1 MKAHPN
7 LQNFIYLLGSGL
19 LIQLMGTVYRIW
31 LARKIGAEG
40 LGIFQMAYPVYRLL
54 SSIAAIG
61 LPMALTKW
69 VAEYYAVG
77 DLQSIA
83 VLKKWALRV
92 VTTGSLIA
100 SGSLLFVAPF
110 LSKVIFVESRVK
122 FSLMVL
128 TVAIPFSALSAVLRG
143 YYQGFSRMAPTAV
156 SEITEQIA
164 EIGFTVFALIFL
176 TAHFPLAGY
185 HYPIIGLTI
194 GELVCFIT
202 LWAYRRTETI
212 PDRSP
217 LLPAGCLP
225 KIEILNYAWPLL
237 LNQIIVS
244 TGAAAESAIIPRLL
258 VGVYHTTTES
268 TQWFGIL
275 NGMAA
280 PVAYF
285 PLIFL
290 APLATVLSPQVS
302 ASLKGP
308 NPQSFKTKLIRYYG
322 AALAMSAIGLII
334 IYSQAAFLSNTLFHT
349 LRPVYLIRVL
359 VLGLPFVSLG
369 MLNLTVLSAAG
380 DSDKILL
387 LSLWAIGLKTT
398 LFFAF
403 VPLLGV
409 SGAAWSITMTQIF
422 IFLSSLAEIQPHLA
436 RFSVKIRPRWP
447 LPCHFPMKLR

>member
-1 MKAHPN
+1 MKARPN

-40 LGIFQMAYPVYRLL
+40 LGIFQMAYPIYRLL

-69 VAEYYAVG
+69 VAEYYTVG
-77 DLQSIA
+77 DFQSITT
-83 VLKKWALRV
+83 LKKWSLRV
-92 VTTGSLIA
+92 VTVGSVIA
-100 SGSLLFVAPF
+100 GGALFTTAPF
-110 LSKVIFVESRVK
+110 LSHVVFVESRVK
-122 FSLMVL
+122 LSLMVL
-128 TVAIPFSALSAVLRG
+128 TIAIPFSALSATLRG

-156 SEITEQIA
+156 SELTEQIA
-164 EIGFTVFALIFL
+164 EIGFTVLALTFF
-176 TAHFPLAGY
+176 TAHIPLAGY

-194 GELVCFIT
+194 GELVCFVT
-202 LWAYRRTETI
+202 LWAYRRVENT
-212 PDRSP
+212 PAQSC
-217 LLPAGCLP
+217 LPTVELP

-244 TGAAAESAIIPRLL
+244 TGAAAESAIIPRIL
-258 VGVYHTTTES
+258 VGVYHTTAES

-302 ASLKGP
+302 ASLKDP
-308 NPQSFKTKLIRYYG
+308 RPSFKTKLFRYYS
-322 AALAMSAIGLII
+322 AALIMSLLGMII
-334 IYSQAAFLSNTLFHT
+334 IYSQAALLSNTLFHT
-349 LRPVYLIRVL
+349 LQPVYLIRAL
-359 VLGLPFVSLG
+359 ALGLPFVGLG
-369 MLNLTVLSAAG
+369 MLNLTILSAAG
-380 DSDKILL
+380 HSDKILL
-387 LSLWAIGLKTT
+387 LSLWAIGLKTA
-398 LFFAF
+398 LFFIF

-422 IFLSSLAEIQPHLA
+422 IFLSSLTEIQPHLA
-436 RFSVKIRPRWP
+436 RFSVKIHPKWP
-447 LPCHFPMKLR
+447 LPFRFPTKFR

>member
-1 MKAHPN
+1 MKARPN

-69 VAEYYAVG
+69 VAEYYTTG

-83 VLKKWALRV
+83 MLKKWSLQV
-92 VTTGSLIA
+92 VTVGSIIA
-100 SGSLLFVAPF
+100 AGALLVTAPF
-110 LSKVIFVESRVK
+110 LSQVVFVESRVK
-122 FSLMVL
+122 FGLLVL
-128 TVAIPFSALSAVLRG
+128 TIAIPFSALSSTLRG

-156 SEITEQIA
+156 SELTEQIA
-164 EIGFTVFALIFL
+164 EIGFTFLGLTYL
-176 TAHFPLAGY
+176 TAYIPLAGH

-194 GELVCFIT
+194 GELVCFGT
-202 LWAYRRTETI
+202 LWAYHREQF
-212 PDRSP
+212 
-217 LLPAGCLP
+217 LPVQPILPTVQLP

-258 VGVYHTTTES
+258 IGVYHTTSES

-285 PLIFL
+285 PLILL

-302 ASLKGP
+302 ASLKDP
-308 NPQSFKTKLIRYYG
+308 RPQSFKTKLLRYYS
-322 AALAMSAIGLII
+322 AALMMSIVGLII
-334 IYSQAAFLSNTLFHT
+334 IYSQAALLSNALFHT
-349 LRPVYLIRVL
+349 LQPVYLIRTL
-359 VLGLPFVSLG
+359 ALGLPFVGLA
-369 MLNLTVLSAAG
+369 MLNLTILSAAG
-380 DSDKILL
+380 DSEKILL
-387 LSLWAIGLKTT
+387 LSLWAIGLKTA

-422 IFLSSLAEIQPHLA
+422 IFLSSLAEIRPHLA
-436 RFSVKIRPRWP
+436 RFSLKIHPRW
-447 LPCHFPMKLR
+447 LQQFHFPTKFH